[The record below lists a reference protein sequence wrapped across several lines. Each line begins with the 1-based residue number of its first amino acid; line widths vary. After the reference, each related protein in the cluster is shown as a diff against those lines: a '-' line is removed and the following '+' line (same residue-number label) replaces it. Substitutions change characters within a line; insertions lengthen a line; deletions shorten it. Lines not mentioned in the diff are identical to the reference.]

1 MYHIRLWS
9 PQEAIHIAWDV
20 DGGLGSVRAGEYAG
34 VYQLGKDKVHVR
46 KTEDDHTVAVRV
58 GEEIGDE
65 FGKAD

>member
-1 MYHIRLWS
+1 M
-9 PQEAIHIAWDV
+9 

>member
-1 MYHIRLWS
+1 M
-9 PQEAIHIAWDV
+9 
-20 DGGLGSVRAGEYAG
+20 GSVRAGEYAG